1 MRNIIAWLLGQ
12 QPDTSVDPRLADLGQ
27 LHDEAEDEG
36 IQAKVYRARAE
47 RIGREQ
53 RYRLEQNH
61 FGEGIKEALHQ
72 RGWTQT

>member
-12 QPDTSVDPRLADLGQ
+12 RPGTCVDPQLAELDQ
-27 LHDEAEDEG
+27 LHDEAKAEG
-36 IQAKVYRARAE
+36 AQAKEGRARAE
-47 RIGREQ
+47 RIGSEQ
-53 RYRLEQNH
+53 RYRLRQNH

>member
-12 QPDTSVDPRLADLGQ
+12 QPDTCVDPRLAELDQ
-27 LHDEAEDEG
+27 LHDEAKVEG
-36 IQAKVYRARAE
+36 EQAKAGRVRAE
-47 RIGREQ
+47 RIGSEQ
-53 RYRLEQNH
+53 RYRLKQNH